1 MVLPRI
7 DVLMSELRRL
17 QSTVNLYRMILSKVC
32 SLDWPV
38 LEYVVVLKNVER
50 RRLLDR
56 QRQLLGWLDD
66 IKGLR
71 MRLYGEIDVM
81 W

>member
-1 MVLPRI
+1 M
-7 DVLMSELRRL
+7 RRL
-17 QSTVNLYRMILSKVC
+17 QSTADLYRMIMGKVC
-32 SLDWPV
+32 SLDWPA
-38 LEYVVVLKNVER
+38 LEYVAVLKNVER

-56 QRQLLGWLDD
+56 ERQLLGWLEC

-71 MRLYGEIDVM
+71 VRLYGEMDVV